1 MEEKGLYR
9 ERKDFSKIKVFLDI
23 PDLIK
28 VQKESYSQFLQMEL
42 LPEERKDVGLQGAF
56 KSVFPVSDQKGNVK
70 IFFDSYRIG
79 EWSCSCGRLK
89 GVEYSRPV
97 CKVCGALFPPGTV
110 PGPET
115 VCPNC
120 GAIGSAEK
128 KVCSHC
134 GDTVKL
140 RILHNPEECKEKGYT
155 YSVPVYVKFKIAI
168 YEKEKGKREK
178 RIREIKEG
186 EVYFG
191 EIPLMTDNGTFVIN
205 GTERVIVSQLQRSS
219 GVYFVERKKE
229 RGIITA
235 EIVPDR
241 GERVEI
247 KYDPKGILYAY
258 ISKKRIPVTTFLRA
272 LGLSNTSEII
282 RKFYTT
288 YKLIPKNGKIYWKV
302 DESLIGKK
310 LGEDL
315 VDKDGELIGPKGASI
330 SSEMIERAKR
340 HGIEE
345 ILLADE
351 ELEDAF
357 LADDIEIG
365 EDKEGKKGKILVNTP
380 LDEGHFALL
389 TKLGK
394 PFEVFF
400 PHKDELDH
408 LISTTLTKDKSFD
421 RVSAFIEIF
430 KRLRPGET
438 TTKESAKAYFRSLF
452 LDPQRFHFQRVGK
465 YKVNIRLGLNSPL
478 DDPLLSL
485 EDYVAIIKYLLKL
498 RQRRG
503 RWDSNYYLDDID
515 SLANR
520 RVRPVGEQVENA
532 FRMGLK
538 RMERTLVDKLTTF
551 PDPLQMT
558 PADVVTPRPAMAYLM
573 DYFTTSQLS
582 QFMDQTNPL
591 SEITHKRR
599 LSALGPGGL
608 KRKTS
613 GFEVRDVHSSH
624 YGRICPIETPE
635 GQNIGLIVSLT
646 TYARVNEYGFIET
659 PYRKVENGR
668 IVNYYQIIHPG
679 DSRFKVGDRVKEEEL
694 VKEVEKLKK
703 QKKNPPKF
711 VPYLFYL
718 TVWEERK
725 YNIAQ
730 ANVRINEKG
739 ELLDEYVSGR
749 KQGEFKLI
757 RREEVDFVDLAPVQV
772 VSVAASLIPFLEHD
786 DANRALM
793 GSNMQ
798 RQAVPLI
805 KPEAPLVGTGMEKVV
820 ARDSG
825 ATVIARRSGV
835 VEHVDGERIIIRV
848 TGEELNKHDIGAD
861 LYLLR
866 KYKRS
871 NSKTTINQKPIVK
884 KGQYVRKGQVIAD
897 GPSTDL
903 GELALGRNV
912 LVAFMSWRGYNYED
926 AIVISERL
934 VKEDVYTSI
943 HIEEFTVEA
952 RDTKLGPEEFTREIP
967 EVPESKL
974 RNLDEAGIVR
984 IGTKVKPGDI
994 LVGKVAPKEET
1005 QLTPEEKLIIAIFG
1019 ERALDKKDESLRCPP
1034 GTEGV
1039 VIDVKLFTRRGGEKD
1054 ERAKA
1059 LEEMEIAKL
1068 RKNHEDEVRILQM
1081 EKERRIKEIIKG
1093 EEIQAN
1099 LVDATTNKVLLK
1111 KGTILDGEILEK
1123 LPFHY
1128 IKKLK
1133 LKPNPERD
1141 RLIEDIEE
1149 KVARQIRGLKEKLE
1163 EKIKLI
1169 KAGEDLPAGV
1179 RKVAKVYIASKRKIQ
1194 IGDKMSGRHG
1204 NKGVVAI
1211 ILPEEDMPFLPD
1223 GTPVD
1228 VVLNPLGVP
1237 SRMNVGQILE
1247 THLGWAAK
1255 ALGIH
1260 VASPVFDG
1268 ASEKEIKSLLEE
1280 AGLPPSGKVK
1290 LRDGRT
1296 GEEFMEEAT
1305 VGYMYMMKLNHLV
1318 DDKIHARSTGPY
1330 ALVTR
1335 QPLGG
1340 KARFGGQ
1347 RLGEMEVWALEAYGA
1362 AFALHEML
1370 TAKSD
1375 DVKGREKLYEGII
1388 NGKLTFTPGLPSSV
1402 NVIVRELQA
1411 LGIDVDL
1418 LSLRKRRRKR
1428 RFDIKI

>member
-1 MEEKGLYR
+1 MKELYR
-9 ERKDFSKIKVFLDI
+9 ERKSFSKIKVFLDI
-23 PDLIK
+23 PDLVE
-28 VQKESYSQFLQMEL
+28 VQKKSYSQFLQMEL
-42 LPEERKDVGLQGAF
+42 LPEERKDAGIQAAF
-56 KSVFPVSDQKGNVK
+56 KSIFPLSDQKGNVK
-70 IFFDSYRIG
+70 IFFDSYTIG
-79 EWSCSCGRLK
+79 DWNCSCGKLK
-89 GVEYSRPV
+89 GVEYSRAV
-97 CKVCGALFPPGTV
+97 CKKCGAFFPPGTK
-110 PGPET
+110 PGPDA
-115 VCPNC
+115 VCPSC
-120 GAIGSAEK
+120 GAKGTAEIR
-128 KVCSHC
+128 VCPHC

-140 RILHNPEECKEKGYT
+140 RVLHSPEVCKEKGYT
-155 YSVPVYVKFKIAI
+155 YSAPLNVKFKIAI
-168 YEKEKGKREK
+168 YEKERGKREK
-178 RIREIKEG
+178 RVKEIKEG

-191 EIPLMTDNGTFVIN
+191 EVPLMTENGTFVIN

-247 KYDPKGILYAY
+247 KYDTKGILYSF

-272 LGLSNTSEII
+272 LGLSKTSDII
-282 RKFYTT
+282 KKFYTIYT
-288 YKLIPKNGKIYWKV
+288 VNFKDGKLYWKL
-302 DESLIGKK
+302 SGNLIGKK
-310 LGEDL
+310 LGEDFY
-315 VDKDGELIGPKGASI
+315 DKDNELIAPKGSVL
-330 SSEMIERAKR
+330 SSNMIEKALK
-340 HGIEE
+340 HGIKEVY
-345 ILLADE
+345 LSDE
-351 ELEDAF
+351 EFEGAF
-357 LADDIEIG
+357 LSENISVGSEEEG
-365 EDKEGKKGKILVNTP
+365 KEGKINANSEI
-380 LDEGHFALL
+380 DEGIYTLL
-389 TKLGK
+389 KNRK
-394 PFEVFF
+394 KSFEVFF
-400 PHKDELDH
+400 PYKDEMDH
-408 LISTTLTKDKSFD
+408 LVSTTLSKDKTFD
-421 RVSAFIEIF
+421 RLSAYIELF
-430 KRLRPGET
+430 RRLRPGEAPS
-438 TTKESAKAYFRSLF
+438 KESSRAYFRSLF
-452 LDPQRFHFQRVGK
+452 LDPQRFHFQKVGK
-465 YKVNIRLGLNSPL
+465 YKVNIRLGVNSPL

-485 EDYVAIIKYLLKL
+485 DDYVSIIKYLLKL
-498 RQRRG
+498 RQRKG
-503 RWDSNYYLDDID
+503 RWDSTYYLDDID

-538 RMERTLVDKLTTF
+538 RMERTVVDKLTTF
-551 PDPLQMT
+551 PDPLQIT
-558 PADVVTPRPAMAYLM
+558 PSDVITPRPAMAYLM

-659 PYRKVENGR
+659 PYRKVENAR
-668 IVNYYQIIHPG
+668 IVNYYEITYPG
-679 DSRFKVGDRVKEEEL
+679 NSDFKIGQRVREEEL
-694 VKEVEKLKK
+694 TSVVEELKAK
-703 QKKNPPKF
+703 GKTPPMFK
-711 VPYLFYL
+711 PYLFYL

-730 ANVRINEKG
+730 ANVEIGEGG
-739 ELLDEYVSGR
+739 ELLNEYVSGR
-749 KQGEFKLI
+749 RFGEFKI
-757 RREEVDFVDLAPVQV
+757 IKREDVDFVDLAPVQI

-805 KPEAPLVGTGMEKVV
+805 RPAAPIVGTGMEKIVG
-820 ARDSG
+820 RDSG
-825 ATVIARRSGV
+825 AIMLAKRSGI
-835 VEHVDGERIIIRV
+835 VEHVDGERIVVRV
-848 TGEELNKHDIGAD
+848 TGKEVGKHEIGAD
-861 LYLLR
+861 LYTLR
-866 KYKRS
+866 KYERS

-884 KGQYVRKGQVIAD
+884 RGQFVRRGQVIAD
-897 GPSTDL
+897 GPATHQ

-926 AIVISERL
+926 AIIISERL
-934 VKEDVYTSI
+934 VKEDVYTSV
-943 HIEEFTVEA
+943 HIEEFSIEA
-952 RDTKLGPEEFTREIP
+952 RDTKLGAEEFTREIP
-967 EVPESKL
+967 GVSESRLK
-974 RNLDEAGIVR
+974 NLDPSGIIR
-984 IGTKVKPGDI
+984 IGTEVRPGDI

-1005 QLTPEEKLIIAIFG
+1005 QLSPEEKLIIAIFG
-1019 ERALDKKDESLRCPP
+1019 EKALDKKDESLKCPP

-1039 VIDVKLFTRRGGEKD
+1039 VINVKLFTRRGGEKD
-1054 ERAKA
+1054 ERAKII
-1059 LEEMEIAKL
+1059 EEEEIKRL
-1068 RKNHEDEVRILQM
+1068 KKNLNDEIKILQL
-1081 EKERRIKEIIKG
+1081 EKERRVKEIIKG

-1099 LVDATTNKVLLK
+1099 LIDASTGKTLLER
-1111 KGTILDGEILEK
+1111 GTKLEGEILEK
-1123 LPFHY
+1123 LPFYY
-1128 IKKLK
+1128 INKLK
-1133 LKPNPERD
+1133 LKSNPERD
-1141 RLIEDIEE
+1141 KIINLIEE
-1149 KVARQIRGLKEKLE
+1149 KAERQVIGLKEILE
-1163 EKIKLI
+1163 KKIRLI

-1179 RKVAKVYIASKRKIQ
+1179 RKVAKVYIASKKKIQ

-1204 NKGVVAI
+1204 NKGVVSV

-1223 GTPVD
+1223 GSPVD

-1255 ALGIH
+1255 TLGIY
-1260 VASPVFDG
+1260 VSTPVFDG
-1268 ASEKEIKSLLEE
+1268 ASEDEIRDMLRE
-1280 AGLPPSGKVK
+1280 AGLPEDGKVQ

-1296 GEEFMEEAT
+1296 GENFMEKAT
-1305 VGYMYMMKLNHLV
+1305 VGMMYMMKLNHLV

-1375 DVKGREKLYEGII
+1375 DVNGREKLYEGII
-1388 NGKLTFTPGLPSSV
+1388 NGTLMFTPGLPSSV
-1402 NVIVRELQA
+1402 NVIVRELQS
-1411 LGIDVDL
+1411 LGVDVDL
-1418 LSLRKRRRKR
+1418 LSLGKRRRR
-1428 RFDIKI
+1428 RRLNIKF

>member
-1 MEEKGLYR
+1 MEEKGFYR

-23 PDLIK
+23 PNLIE
-28 VQKESYSQFLQMEL
+28 VQKKSYSQFLQMEL
-42 LPEERKDVGLQGAF
+42 LPEERKDVGLQAAF
-56 KSVFPVSDQKGNVK
+56 KSVFPISDQKGNVK

-79 EWSCSCGRLK
+79 EWSCSCGKLK
-89 GVEYSRPV
+89 GVEYSRAV
-97 CKVCGALFPPGTV
+97 CSKCGALFPPGTK
-110 PGPET
+110 PDSET
-115 VCPNC
+115 VCPSC
-120 GAIGSAEK
+120 GAIGTAEMR
-128 KVCSHC
+128 VCSHC

-140 RILHNPEECKEKGYT
+140 RLMHTPEECKEKGYT
-155 YSVPVYVKFKIAI
+155 YSAPMYVKFKIAI

-191 EIPLMTDNGTFVIN
+191 EVPLMTDNGTFVVN
-205 GTERVIVSQLQRSS
+205 GTERVIVNQLQRSS

-247 KYDPKGILYAY
+247 KYDPKGILYSF

-272 LGLSNTSEII
+272 LGLSSTSEII
-282 RKFYTT
+282 KSFYST
-288 YKLIPKNGKIYWKV
+288 YEVVPKNGKFYWKV
-302 DESLIGKK
+302 GENLIGKK

-315 VDKDGELIGPKGASI
+315 IDKDGELIGPKGASI
-330 SSEMIERAKR
+330 SSEMVEKAKS

-357 LADDIEIG
+357 LAEDVVLG
-365 EDKEGKKGKILVNTP
+365 EKEGKKGVIAANTL
-380 LDEGHFALL
+380 LDETHFNLL

-394 PFEVFF
+394 PFKVFF

-408 LISTTLTKDKSFD
+408 LISTTLSKDKAFD

-438 TTKESAKAYFRSLF
+438 PTKESARAYFRSLF

-485 EDYVAIIKYLLKL
+485 DDYIAIIKYLLKL
-498 RQRRG
+498 RQRKG
-503 RWDSNYYLDDID
+503 RWDSVYYLDDID

-668 IVNYYQIIHPG
+668 IINYYEITHPG
-679 DSRFKVGDRVKEEEL
+679 DSDYKIGDRVKEDEL
-694 VKEVEKLKK
+694 IPVVNKLKSK
-703 QKKNPPKF
+703 GKTPPRFK
-711 VPYLFYL
+711 PYLFYL

-749 KQGEFKLI
+749 KFGEFKI
-757 RREEVDFVDLAPVQV
+757 IKREEVDFVDLAPVQV

-798 RQAVPLI
+798 RQAVPLV
-805 KPEAPLVGTGMEKVV
+805 KPEAPIVGTGMEKVV

-825 ATVIARRSGV
+825 ATIIAKRSGV

-848 TGEELNKHDIGAD
+848 TGEELEKHDIGAD
-861 LYLLR
+861 LYTLK

-897 GPSTDL
+897 GPATEQ

-912 LVAFMSWRGYNYED
+912 LVAFMPWRGYNYED

-974 RNLDEAGIVR
+974 KNLDASGIVR

-1019 ERALDKKDESLRCPP
+1019 EKALDKKDESLRCPP

-1059 LEEMEIAKL
+1059 IEEMEISKL
-1068 RKNHEDEVRILQM
+1068 KKNLEDEIRILQM
-1081 EKERRIKEIIKG
+1081 EKERRIKEIIRG

-1099 LVDATTNKVLLK
+1099 LIDATTNKVLLK
-1111 KGTILDGEILEK
+1111 KGTKLDGEILDK
-1123 LPFHY
+1123 LPFYY

-1133 LKPNPERD
+1133 LKPNPERE
-1141 RLIEDIEE
+1141 RIIADIEE
-1149 KVARQIRGLKEKLE
+1149 KVERQIIGLKEALE
-1163 EKIKLI
+1163 EKIRLI

-1204 NKGVVAI
+1204 NKGVVSI

-1255 ALGIH
+1255 ALGIYI
-1260 VASPVFDG
+1260 STPVFDG
-1268 ASEKEIKSLLEE
+1268 ASEEEIKDLLAQ
-1280 AGLPPSGKVK
+1280 AGLPRNGKIK

-1296 GEEFMEEAT
+1296 GEDFMEEAT

-1418 LSLRKRRRKR
+1418 LSVRKRRRKR
-1428 RFDIKI
+1428 KLDIKI

>member
-1 MEEKGLYR
+1 MEEKGIYIK
-9 ERKDFSKIKVFLDI
+9 RKDFSKIKAFADI
-23 PDLIK
+23 PDLVE
-28 VQKESYSQFLQMEL
+28 VQKKSYSQFLQMEL
-42 LPEERKDVGLQGAF
+42 LPHERKDVGLQAAF
-56 KSVFPVSDQKGNVK
+56 KSIFPVSDQKGNIK

-89 GVEYSRPV
+89 GVENARPV
-97 CKVCGALFPPGTV
+97 CKNCGSLLPPDTQVDEHTVCPVCGAVGQVEYP
-110 PGPET
+110 
-115 VCPNC
+115 
-120 GAIGSAEK
+120 
-128 KVCSHC
+128 VCSHC
-134 GDTVKL
+134 GGRVKL
-140 RILHNPEECKEKGYT
+140 QIMHSPEECKEKGYT
-155 YSVPVYVKFKIAI
+155 YSAPLYVKFKLAL
-168 YEKEKGKREK
+168 YEKGKDRKEK
-178 RIREIKEG
+178 RITEIKEG

-191 EIPLMTDNGTFVIN
+191 EIPLMTSNGTFIIN

-219 GVYFVERKKE
+219 GVYFVEKKKE

-247 KYDPKGILYAY
+247 KYDPKGILYSV
-258 ISKKRIPVTTFLRA
+258 ISKKKIPVTTFLRA
-272 LGLSNTSEII
+272 LGLEKTSDII
-282 RKFYTT
+282 KTFYTV
-288 YKLIPKNGKIYWKV
+288 YQLAYRNGKLLWKTSQNLV
-302 DESLIGKK
+302 GKK

-315 VDKDGELIGPKGASI
+315 YDKDGELIGPKGATL
-330 SSEMIERAKR
+330 SSAMIERAEK
-340 HGIEE
+340 HGIDYLP
-345 ILLADE
+345 ISSE
-351 ELEDAF
+351 ELDGAF
-357 LADDIEIG
+357 LASDVELP
-365 EDKEGKKGKILVNTP
+365 EMEGKKGIIPANTP
-380 LDEGHFALL
+380 MDETHFTILS
-389 TKLGK
+389 KLGK
-394 PFEVFF
+394 EFEVFF
-400 PHKDELDH
+400 PYKDELDH
-408 LISTTLTKDKSFD
+408 LISTTLSKDRAFD
-421 RVSAFIEIF
+421 RLSAYIEIF
-430 KRLRPGET
+430 RRLRPGEKP
-438 TTKESAKAYFRSLF
+438 TKESARAYFRSLF

-478 DDPLLSL
+478 DDPLLRL
-485 EDYVAIIKYLLKL
+485 EDYIAIVKYLLRL
-498 RQRRG
+498 RLKKG
-503 RWDSNYYLDDID
+503 RWDANFYLDDID

-532 FRMGLK
+532 FRMGLR
-538 RMERTLVDKLTTF
+538 RMERTLVDKLTTH
-551 PDPLQMT
+551 PDPHQMT
-558 PADVVTPRPAMAYLM
+558 PADVVTPRPAMAVLM

-613 GFEVRDVHSSH
+613 GFEVRDVHPSH

-668 IVNYYQIIHPG
+668 IINYYEITYPG
-679 DSRFKVGDRVKEEEL
+679 DSQFKVGDRVKEDDL
-694 VKEVEKLKK
+694 IPIVNKLKAEGK
-703 QKKNPPKF
+703 QPPRFK
-711 VPYLFYL
+711 PYLFYL

-730 ANVRINEKG
+730 ANVRTDEKG
-739 ELLDEYVSGR
+739 YLLDEYVSGR
-749 KQGEFKLI
+749 KAEEFKLI
-757 RREEVDFVDLAPVQV
+757 KREEVDFVDLAPVQV

-805 KPEAPLVGTGMEKVV
+805 KPEPPIVGTGMEAVV

-825 ATVIARRSGV
+825 AVITAKRSGV
-835 VEHVDGERIIIRV
+835 VEYVDAERIIIRV
-848 TGEELNKHDIGAD
+848 TGDEVGKQDIGAD
-861 LYLLR
+861 LYTLT

-884 KGQYVRKGQVIAD
+884 KGQFVKAGQVIAD
-897 GPSTDL
+897 GPATNR

-912 LVAFMSWRGYNYED
+912 LVAFMPWRGYNYED

-934 VKEDVYTSI
+934 VKEDAYTSI

-952 RDTKLGPEEFTREIP
+952 REVALGEEEFTREIP

-974 RNLDEAGIVR
+974 RHLDESGIVR

-994 LVGKVAPKEET
+994 LVGKIAPKEEV

-1019 ERALDKKDESLRCPP
+1019 EKALDKKDESLRCPP
-1034 GTEGV
+1034 GVEGT
-1039 VIDVKLFTRRGGEKD
+1039 VIDVKVFTRRGRVKD
-1054 ERAKA
+1054 ARAKA
-1059 LEEMEIAKL
+1059 LEEEEIAKL
-1068 RKNHEDEVRILQM
+1068 RKHLEEEIRIIQM
-1081 EKERRIKEIIKG
+1081 EKERRIKELLRG
-1093 EEIQAN
+1093 EVIQGN
-1099 LVDATTNKVLLK
+1099 LLDAATGKVLLK
-1111 KGTILDGEILEK
+1111 KGTKLEGEVLDK
-1123 LPFHY
+1123 LPY
-1128 IKKLK
+1128 YYLKKLK
-1133 LKPNPERD
+1133 LKPNPQRD
-1141 RLIEDIEE
+1141 ALIQEIEE
-1149 KVARQIRGLKEKLE
+1149 KAERQIIGLKQALE
-1163 EKIKLI
+1163 EKIKKI
-1169 KAGEDLPAGV
+1169 RAGEDLPPGV

-1194 IGDKMSGRHG
+1194 VGDKMSGRHG
-1204 NKGVVAI
+1204 NKGVVSI

-1255 ALGIH
+1255 ALGLY
-1260 VASPVFDG
+1260 VSTPVFNG
-1268 ASEKEIKSLLEE
+1268 ATEEEVKEMLRR
-1280 AGLPPSGKVK
+1280 AGLPEDGKIR

-1305 VGYMYMMKLNHLV
+1305 VGYMYMMKLVHMV

-1388 NGKLTFTPGLPSSV
+1388 NGTLNFTPGLPSSV

-1418 LSLRKRRRKR
+1418 LSLRKRRRR
-1428 RFDIKI
+1428 RKLDIKI